1 MNRLTQK
8 IIEYLPSGVYSVQDI
23 TALETGGDNKRYALV
38 KRAIASGD
46 LVHIRRGL
54 YSLAPVFQKKR
65 LNPYCVAQ
73 HIYGPSYISLESAL
87 RWHNW
92 IPEAVYSI
100 TSVSFKNSKDF
111 DTPLGYFSYRR
122 IPQNVFYAGVN
133 HQTDATDATDRTGT
147 MFLMA
152 TPLKALADYVYIH
165 KRNWH
170 GIKPVIESLRV
181 EPEEF
186 EHLTAEEFD
195 VITEN
200 YNSQRVK
207 HFCNGLRK
215 DLQL

>member
-8 IIEYLPSGVYSVQDI
+8 IIENLPSALCSLQDI

-38 KRAIASGD
+38 KRAIASGE

-54 YSLAPVFQKKR
+54 YSLPPIYQKKR
-65 LNPYCVAQ
+65 LSPYCVAQ

-87 RWHNW
+87 RYHNW

-111 DTPLGYFSYRR
+111 DTPLGHFSYQR
-122 IPQNVFYAGVN
+122 IPQKVLYAGVD
-133 HQTDATDATDRTGT
+133 HQTDATDRTDT

-152 TPLKALADYVYIH
+152 SPLKALADYVYAH
-165 KRNWH
+165 KRNWCS
-170 GIKPVIESLRV
+170 IQPVIESLRV

-186 EHLTAEEFD
+186 EQLTADEFD

-200 YNSQRVK
+200 YNSRRVK
-207 HFCNGLRK
+207 RFCDGLRK